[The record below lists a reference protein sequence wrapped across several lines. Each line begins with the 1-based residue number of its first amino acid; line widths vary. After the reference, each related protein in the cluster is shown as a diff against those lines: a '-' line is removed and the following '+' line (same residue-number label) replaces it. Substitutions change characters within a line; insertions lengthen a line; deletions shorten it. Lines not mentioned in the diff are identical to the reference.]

1 MFNSRNASVLYIDNP
16 VGAGFSYTMDEQGY
30 PKFVNQSSED
40 LYEALQQFFTIF
52 SDFAER
58 WQFCSAD
65 CILHVTHATA
75 AALSLYKVNSIY
87 SDKFL
92 SVSLIQVVH
101 ISSST

>member
-1 MFNSRNASVLYIDNP
+1 MIGGLISEFFTSLTVQTYSRNASVLYIDNP

-58 WQFCSAD
+58 
-65 CILHVTHATA
+65 
-75 AALSLYKVNSIY
+75 
-87 SDKFL
+87 
-92 SVSLIQVVH
+92 
-101 ISSST
+101 